1 MSLKKESKEQAA
13 SLKQDSKEKD
23 KITEEDALKE
33 ESQDIQIL
41 DLEVDETDLV
51 GTVLSQDQR
60 YRDAKK

>member
-51 GTVLSQDQR
+51 GTVLSQD
-60 YRDAKK
+60 